1 MLRSRLLLAGT
12 LLLALFLSGCALVR
26 GQRYE
31 SFTTQTPLEPNQ
43 TLVIGFLGGRQAWDN
58 EIEGVRKLA
67 LELRAREIQGFHIET
82 AENRKR
88 ALALRLVKASLDRD
102 RDGKLSDVERE
113 SARIVIYGQ
122 SFGGAAVAKF
132 ARELERENIPVL
144 LTVQIDSVGKD
155 DHIIPPNVKAA
166 ANLYQ
171 REGLIRG
178 EDEIRAADPAKTR
191 ILGNVRYTYKG
202 REVPLPPKLAWFKRA
217 LRSPHVKM
225 NHDPQVWAEVE
236 QLILAA
242 AEGREAR
249 LGGSAASPSGAK

>member
-1 MLRSRLLLAGT
+1 VLNPRLLLAWT
-12 LLLALFLSGCALVR
+12 LLLTLFLSGCVFAR

-31 SFTTQTPLEPNQ
+31 SFVTKTPLAENQ

-58 EIEGVRKLA
+58 DVEGVRQLALKLRARNIEGV
-67 LELRAREIQGFHIET
+67 HIET

-102 RDGKLSDVERE
+102 SDGRPSDAERA
-113 SARIVIYGQ
+113 SARIMLYGQ

-132 ARELERENIPVL
+132 ARDLERENIPIL

-155 DHIIPPNVKAA
+155 DHIIPPNVRAA

-178 EDEIRAADPAKTR
+178 EDEIGAADPEKTR
-191 ILGNVRYTYKG
+191 ILGNVRYTYRDK
-202 REVPLPPKLAWFKRA
+202 EVPLPPRLAWFKRA

-225 NHDPQVWAEVE
+225 NHDPEVWAEVE

-242 AEGREAR
+242 VEGREPR
-249 LGGSAASPSGAK
+249 LVGAANPSAAK